1 MDKRTPGTYL
11 FSFILISWFLL
22 VLLTPLLSF
31 TPNNVHLE
39 KILLTPS
46 FHHGLEGLLG
56 YDDLGRSVLERL
68 LSGAKISFLVAF
80 GVAFIALCIGT
91 IIGLISAY
99 IGGVWD
105 HIIVR
110 LIDIF
115 MAFPG
120 ILLAIA
126 LSGLM
131 GPGIDNVM
139 IALCVVG
146 WVGYARLTRAQVL
159 SIKQREHVSSARA
172 LGASHI
178 QIISKH
184 ILPLIISPLIIEFTF
199 AIAGLVIAE
208 AGLSFLGLGIQA
220 PESSWGNMIKE
231 GSQYLLI
238 SPHLVIMPGLCLL
251 LVVLS
256 VNQIGDALRDY
267 LDPKTLVYSRRVG
280 RKNTGRKR

>member
-1 MDKRTPGTYL
+1 MEKTTPGLYF
-11 FSFILISWFLL
+11 FSVILMVWLLL
-22 VLLTPLLSF
+22 VVITPVLPV
-31 TPNNVHLE
+31 TPNLVDLE

-46 FHHGLEGLLG
+46 FNYGLEGLLG
-56 YDDLGRSVLERL
+56 YDDLGRSVIERL
-68 LSGAKISFLVAF
+68 LSGAKVSFLVAF

-91 IIGLISAY
+91 TIGLLSAY
-99 IGGVWD
+99 LGGVWD
-105 HIIVR
+105 HLIVR
-110 LIDIF
+110 VIDIF

-131 GPGIDNVM
+131 GPGIDNVI
-139 IALCVVG
+139 IALVVVG

-159 SIKQREHVSSARA
+159 SIKQREHVSSAIA
-172 LGASHI
+172 LGASHS
-178 QIISKH
+178 QIIFKH
-184 ILPLIISPLIIEFTF
+184 ILPLVISPLIIEFTF

-220 PESSWGNMIKE
+220 PMSSWGNMIKE

-267 LDPKTLVYSRRVG
+267 LDPKSTIG
-280 RKNTGRKR
+280 RKK